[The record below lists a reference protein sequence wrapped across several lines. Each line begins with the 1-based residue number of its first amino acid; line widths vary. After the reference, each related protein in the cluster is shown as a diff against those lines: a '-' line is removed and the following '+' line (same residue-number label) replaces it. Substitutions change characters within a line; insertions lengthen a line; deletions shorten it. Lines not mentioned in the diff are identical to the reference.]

1 MKFWESDFSYCE
13 VGFHERE
20 RDQPVYVYLGSNPV
34 LSEVNV
40 KTPIDGE
47 GPASQDLAKTLGLIP
62 H

>member
-1 MKFWESDFSYCE
+1 M
-13 VGFHERE
+13 RE
-20 RDQPVYVYLGSNPV
+20 RDRPVYVYLGSNPV